1 MSRPL
6 RIAIDAMGGDFGPPV
21 TVPAAFAALAKHPRL
36 EVLLFGREAD
46 VTPLLAESDD
56 RLRERL
62 SLCHCE
68 EVVGM
73 GDKPSQALRGKK
85 NSSMRLAIDSLK
97 TLGAHACVSAG
108 NTGALMAMGCYVL
121 KTSPGIDRPAIC
133 ISMPTLAGTERTYL
147 LDLGANVDNCSEHL
161 HQFALMGSVLSRVLD
176 GVAEPRVALL
186 NIGHEEIKG
195 NEQVKFAAQLIGDDP
210 RLRYTGYIE
219 ADRLLDGEADVIVCD
234 GFVGNVALKAA
245 EGTTRLIAFRAQHVF
260 NSNLYT
266 RALGWLVKP
275 LLQRVKQEVNPESYN
290 GAYFLGLQGI
300 LVKSHG
306 AASVA
311 GFQQAIESAIVQVEN
326 RMVEHLDHALE
337 TLAH

>member
-1 MSRPL
+1 
-6 RIAIDAMGGDFGPPV
+6 MGGDFGPRV
-21 TVPAAFAALAKHPRL
+21 TVPAAFAALARHPRL
-36 EVLLFGREAD
+36 EVLLFGRGAD
-46 VTPLLAESDD
+46 IEPLLAEGEA
-56 RLRERL
+56 RLRQRL
-62 SLCHCE
+62 HLFHCE
-68 EVVGM
+68 DVVGM
-73 GDKPSQALRGKK
+73 GDKPSQALRSKK
-85 NSSMRLAIDSLK
+85 SSSMRRAIDSLK
-97 TLGAHACVSAG
+97 SRDADACVSAG

-133 ISMPTLAGTERTYL
+133 ISMPTQSGNGRTYL

-161 HQFALMGSVLSRVLD
+161 HQFALMGSVTSQVLE

-210 RLRYTGYIE
+210 RLRYAGYIE

-245 EGTTRLIAFRAQHVF
+245 EGTARLIAFRTQHVF

-275 LLQRVKQEVNPESYN
+275 LLQRVKQELNPESYN

-306 AASVA
+306 AASAV
-311 GFQQAIESAIVQVEN
+311 GFQQAIESAIVQIEN
-326 RMVEHLDHALE
+326 RLVERLDSALE
-337 TLAH
+337 MMAV

>member
-1 MSRPL
+1 LAQPL

-21 TVPAAFAALAKHPRL
+21 TVPAAVAALEKYPQL
-36 EVLLFGREAD
+36 EVLLFGRESD
-46 VTPLLAESDD
+46 LTPIVDECSGQARQ
-56 RLRERL
+56 RLT
-62 SLCHCE
+62 LCHCDQ
-68 EVVGM
+68 VVSM
-73 GDKPSQALRGKK
+73 GDKPTQALRGKK

-97 TLGAHACVSAG
+97 AHAVDACVSAG
-108 NTGALMAMGCYVL
+108 NTGALMAIGCYVL

-133 ISMPTLAGTERTYL
+133 VSMPTGSGQTYL

-161 HQFALMGSVLSRVLD
+161 HQFALMGSVLSEVLD

-195 NEQVKFAAQLIGDDP
+195 NEQVKFAAQLIGQDP
-210 RLRYTGYIE
+210 RLNYTGYIE
-219 ADRLLDGEADVIVCD
+219 ADRLLDGDADVIVCD
-234 GFVGNVALKAA
+234 GFVGNVALKAS
-245 EGTTRLIAFRAQHVF
+245 EGTARLIALKARHVF

-275 LLQRVKQEVNPESYN
+275 LLQRVQQQINPESYN
-290 GAYFLGLQGI
+290 GAYFLGLQGV

-306 AASVA
+306 AASAA
-311 GFQQAIESAIVQVEN
+311 GFQHAIECAILQIEN

-337 TLAH
+337 TLAQ